1 MEHATGST
9 NTVSAAISSLQREV
23 DNLRQQL
30 VAAEDRENRFARAL
44 QQRTAYGAAPRDPEC
59 DLQIA
64 TFTQSDIED
73 IQQGEFDWD
82 YLEENLLESATRE
95 YEVEFTATVTMR
107 FTVDAL
113 SEEHARERVETADV
127 EPPESGVDLDNIGDI
142 QVTDVYGG

>member
-30 VAAEDRENRFARAL
+30 VAAEDRENRFARTL
-44 QQRTAYGAAPRDPEC
+44 QQRTAYGAAPRDSEC

-73 IQQGEFDWD
+73 MQQGDFDWD
-82 YLEENLLESATRE
+82 DLEQNLLESATSE
-95 YEVEFTATVTMR
+95 YEVEITATVTMR
-107 FTVDAL
+107 FAVEAL

-127 EPPESGVDLDNIGDI
+127 EPPEYCVDLDGVDDI